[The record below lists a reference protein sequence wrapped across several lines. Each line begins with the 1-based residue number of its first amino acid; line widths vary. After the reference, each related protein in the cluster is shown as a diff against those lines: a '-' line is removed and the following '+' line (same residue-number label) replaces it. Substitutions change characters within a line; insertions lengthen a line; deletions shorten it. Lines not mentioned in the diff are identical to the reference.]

1 MAGLIDDEA
10 VTGLAYT
17 VNTGLQWTSEIG
29 GGGLILN
36 PGEQGT
42 GFIQL
47 ETTGYILLE
56 TGAGSFILLQ

>member
-1 MAGLIDDEA
+1 MAGLIDNEA

-17 VNTGLQWTSEIG
+17 VNTGLQWTSEVG

-36 PGEQGT
+36 PGEAGT

-56 TGAGSFILLQ
+56 DGVSFILLQ

>member
-1 MAGLIDDEA
+1 MAGLIDNEA
-10 VTGLAYT
+10 TTGLAYT
-17 VNTGLQWTSEIG
+17 VNTGLQWTSEVG

-42 GFIQL
+42 GYIQL

-56 TGAGSFILLQ
+56 DGVSFILLQ